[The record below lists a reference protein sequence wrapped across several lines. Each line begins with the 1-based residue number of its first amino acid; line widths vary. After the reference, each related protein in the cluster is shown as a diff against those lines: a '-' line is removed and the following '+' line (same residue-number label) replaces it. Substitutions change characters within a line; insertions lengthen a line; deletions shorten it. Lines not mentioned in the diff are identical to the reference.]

1 MVNSLLGEGPA
12 GCRLK
17 GGTDRGMIILI
28 DARLNPS
35 SQRGESMRSP
45 TASIRKA
52 DSLTADVVIVG
63 AGPAGCAAAY
73 DLAVRGIGVLLLDRT
88 EFPRRKACAGGLTIK
103 TVRTLRFSVT
113 AVIQKTARNL
123 LVSSRMRHPKLLK
136 NNRPICHLVDRTAFD
151 HFCLKKAVAA
161 GARFSVVRRIERI
174 METRRDAALV
184 TDSGNIRCR
193 FIIGADGVNSRIR
206 QLSGR
211 FPAFRAGFAV
221 EGIVNANLIG
231 DRRMGFDF
239 HWVNGGYGWVFP
251 KDGHFNVGLYTSRAD
266 VRIRR
271 RHLADYASQR
281 IGGPQ
286 PTGVIGYPLGMGGW
300 RYRPGRG
307 RVLLAGD
314 AAGLVDPLLG
324 EGLYHAIIS
333 GQHAA
338 SAVGDALD
346 TGRDACHGY
355 ARRLKTVRRDLLF
368 SQLVAGVFYR
378 LPRAGHLMLSSP
390 AVGYPLMNGFSRGM
404 PLLELFCNGYRF
416 WLEGIGGN
424 KRNSF

>member
-1 MVNSLLGEGPA
+1 
-12 GCRLK
+12 
-17 GGTDRGMIILI
+17 
-28 DARLNPS
+28 
-35 SQRGESMRSP
+35 MRSP

-221 EGIVNANLIG
+221 EGIVKANLIG

-239 HWVNGGYGWVFP
+239 IGST
-251 KDGHFNVGLYTSRAD
+251 VGMAGCSQKTGTPMWGCIPPWRMSGL
-266 VRIRR
+266 RR
-271 RHLADYASQR
+271 RHLADYAALKTGR
-281 IGGPQ
+281 Q
-286 PTGVIGYPLGMGGW
+286 PPIRRCRLSLGMGGW
-300 RYRPGRG
+300 RYRPGCG

-324 EGLYHAIIS
+324 EGLYHAIAS

-338 SAVGDALD
+338 AAVSDALGCRHRCLSGICQTAD
-346 TGRDACHGY
+346 GHPARSSFFSCGLGPFLPAARSRSSAAGLTDGRHPADGRVLTGHA
-355 ARRLKTVRRDLLF
+355 V
-368 SQLVAGVFYR
+368 VAHF
-378 LPRAGHLMLSSP
+378 L
-390 AVGYPLMNGFSRGM
+390 
-404 PLLELFCNGYRF
+404 
-416 WLEGIGGN
+416 
-424 KRNSF
+424 